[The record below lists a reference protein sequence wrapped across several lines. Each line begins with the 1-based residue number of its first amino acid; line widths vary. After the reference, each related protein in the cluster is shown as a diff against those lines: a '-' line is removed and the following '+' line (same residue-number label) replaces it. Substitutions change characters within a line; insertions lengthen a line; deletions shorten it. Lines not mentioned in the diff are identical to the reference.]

1 MARVAAQEI
10 LRGSQKP
17 AVGALPSKEV
27 SLWLCAPKLFFR
39 LVRAGQK
46 VPSGTTCTVGRDMKA
61 LIRSYSGT
69 LERLLIILV
78 LSISANAQQ
87 TQQADTTRLHA
98 YDMNRESFLLG
109 TVVKFESSSSTPP
122 IGAHVILQTP
132 SGQVDVHLGNVRI
145 LQAGHLEL
153 NPGDNVRIVGEPLA
167 LGDKTYFAARIVQ
180 KGAQAVA
187 VRNAKGYLLT
197 SASTL
202 TPDQKQALR
211 GVR

>member
-1 MARVAAQEI
+1 
-10 LRGSQKP
+10 
-17 AVGALPSKEV
+17 
-27 SLWLCAPKLFFR
+27 
-39 LVRAGQK
+39 
-46 VPSGTTCTVGRDMKA
+46 MKA
-61 LIRSYSGT
+61 PIRSHSGT
-69 LERLLIILV
+69 LALLIILV
-78 LSISANAQQ
+78 FSISANAQQ
-87 TQQADTTRLHA
+87 TQQAQQADTQRLHA
-98 YDMNRESFLLG
+98 YDMNRESSLLG
-109 TVVKFESSSSTPP
+109 AVVKFESSSNTPP

-132 SGQVDVHLGNVRI
+132 SGQVDVHLGNAKV

-167 LGDKTYFAARIVQ
+167 IGDSTYFAARIVQ

-202 TPDQKQALR
+202 TADQKQALR